1 MNPSGGS
8 GILRVTTFEAGL
20 ESLLLA
26 CLPEDLLLELVF
38 EGPEKLWLRCKAIPQ
53 IVSDV
58 VSHDT
63 GVELEE
69 IEMRDCGVAQVRAE
83 AANVDLA

>member
-1 MNPSGGS
+1 M
-8 GILRVTTFEAGL
+8 
-20 ESLLLA
+20 LA
-26 CLPEDLLLELVF
+26 CFPEDLFLELVF
-38 EGPEKLWLRCKAIPQ
+38 EGLKKLWLRSQAVPQ

-69 IEMRDCGVAQVRAE
+69 VKVRDGGVAQVSAE